1 MSVGVPDGVVVA
13 ASDVVVVV
21 VIVFVDLSG
30 SSEVVIKFVH
40 DPSIAPSPMATAA
53 AASAQS
59 RVMVWAG

>member
-1 MSVGVPDGVVVA
+1 MVVA

-21 VIVFVDLSG
+21 VIVLVDLSG

-40 DPSIAPSPMATAA
+40 DPSIAPSLMATAA